1 MKKYNAIL
9 FCVGAWTAV
18 LLCFVLVGCF
28 WPPYDTAAMDA
39 QAKFQPPS
47 LRHLMGTDN
56 FGRDIF
62 SRVLEGAAS
71 SLLIALCVVAIG
83 GSCGLV
89 IGALCGYYGGIADAV
104 LTRVCD
110 SITAFPS
117 FLLALVII
125 SVAGQGTYN
134 IILALGILFIPSF
147 ARIVRTEFV
156 RCRDL
161 NYIQSAR
168 LMGAGDGRIMLL
180 HILPNTLTV
189 LLSSVTIGFNN
200 AILSEASMSFLGLGI
215 QPPMA
220 SLGSMLSDSR
230 VYLKSAPWYALWV
243 GGVIAAL
250 VLGVGLCLCLVRAN
264 YVLGTVIGL
273 VGVVM
278 LLGLIPMVK
287 GLK

>member
-1 MKKYNAIL
+1 MKKKNSFLISGSIITGIMVALIL
-9 FCVGAWTAV
+9 LGFVWT
-18 LLCFVLVGCF
+18 
-28 WPPYDTAAMDA
+28 PYDTTQMSPTE
-39 QAKFQPPS
+39 KFQPPS
-47 LRHLMGTDN
+47 LTHIMGTDN

-62 SRVLEGAAS
+62 SRVLEGAGN
-71 SLLIALCVVAIG
+71 SLLIAVSVVAIG
-83 GSCGLV
+83 CLAGLV
-89 IGALCGYYGGIADAV
+89 IGGLCGYYGGIADAV

-117 FLLALVII
+117 FLLALVVI
-125 SVAGQGTYN
+125 SVAGQGTYT

-168 LMGAGDGRIMLL
+168 LMGAKDLRILTF
-180 HILPNTLTV
+180 HILPNTLPV
-189 LLSSVTIGFNN
+189 LLSAITIGFNN

-230 VYLKSAPWYALWV
+230 TYLKSAPWYALCV
-243 GGVIAAL
+243 GGVIVLL
-250 VLGVGLCLCLVRAN
+250 VLGFS
-264 YVLGTVIGL
+264 
-273 VGVVM
+273 
-278 LLGLIPMVK
+278 LLGE
-287 GLK
+287 GLQQAREDD